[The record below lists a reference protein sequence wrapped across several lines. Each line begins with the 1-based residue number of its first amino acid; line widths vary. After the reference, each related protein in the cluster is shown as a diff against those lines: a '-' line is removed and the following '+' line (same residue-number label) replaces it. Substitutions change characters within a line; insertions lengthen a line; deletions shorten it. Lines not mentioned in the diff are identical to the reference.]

1 MVEHALLF
9 RTESNFYFIS
19 YIVFNMIIHLS
30 NVKKADMQNK
40 KKKEFVNCYG
50 CSKFSDKNIKIIL
63 LVWISTYEL
72 GQKTFRD
79 WHFIIQLLIRNAMM
93 TGLEA

>member
-19 YIVFNMIIHLS
+19 YVYNMIIHLS

-40 KKKEFVNCYG
+40 KKEIC
-50 CSKFSDKNIKIIL
+50 
-63 LVWISTYEL
+63 
-72 GQKTFRD
+72 
-79 WHFIIQLLIRNAMM
+79 QLLWLLQI
-93 TGLEA
+93 L

>member
-19 YIVFNMIIHLS
+19 YVYNMIIHLS

-40 KKKEFVNCYG
+40 KKRNL
-50 CSKFSDKNIKIIL
+50 STAMAAPNSLTKI
-63 LVWISTYEL
+63 
-72 GQKTFRD
+72 
-79 WHFIIQLLIRNAMM
+79 
-93 TGLEA
+93 

>member
-40 KKKEFVNCYG
+40 KKRNL
-50 CSKFSDKNIKIIL
+50 STAMAAPNSLTKI
-63 LVWISTYEL
+63 
-72 GQKTFRD
+72 
-79 WHFIIQLLIRNAMM
+79 
-93 TGLEA
+93 